1 MQVFRT
7 GQGRGAGPVDY
18 VTGPLGL
25 EFEEGGRIRRDVH
38 GKPITYVRDPAPV
51 IVAGDPATTEALI
64 DSLDF
69 KYKFKYTSGVLSCAP
84 EDGLIGRE
92 KEKALIEDFERTA
105 FAGLEA
111 DQYSILWV
119 RHVHQGHHELH
130 FVVPR
135 VELTTGRALN
145 ICPPNY
151 QKFFDPWRSLWNERE
166 GWADPDDP
174 ARARLTQG
182 RKGYQEKL
190 NAALLRQGIEA
201 GLDPKQIITEYLTA
215 RIETGMIQDRSG
227 IIEALEDA
235 GLEINRQGKDYIS
248 VRPEPGAKPIRL
260 KGVIYDQQFNSEQLS
275 QEVTTE
281 DSAGQRAD
289 REPDRERIAE
299 LERDIAAA
307 IERRAEYNRSRY
319 QCAISASNQEHR
331 ADIEPTPDPSREP
344 EISTGE
350 GMGEAGRDRFLPLC
364 RHLRRELG
372 DDAYSVPE
380 HREQA
385 EPAEP
390 AVAADREPDSAAGE
404 DRKQNVGAH
413 LSGDGGRALDRN
425 TQGLRSQ
432 SWLDGWREKGSE
444 IWQRI
449 KGSYDR
455 VRETFACSI
464 GAIISAVR
472 SGTAAKSATDGA
484 VTATGD
490 ALAQASQSIERNIKQ
505 ARVIMNNRNDEL
517 TNFKTNI
524 NLVDYAAREGYQIIK
539 DESSRN
545 SKAMRRGGDKI
556 IISTDSDNHAI
567 YFSVNDDNDHGTII
581 DFVQKRKKIN
591 LGQVR
596 KELRLFAGLP
606 AQPVISHDKPTRAD
620 KDTQQVIAVYSKTSA
635 AIPAYLTNKRHI
647 NERIIKDPRFSS
659 VIRVDN
665 NNNAVF
671 PHFDKSGLCGYELK
685 NDGFTGFAKNGKK
698 GIWHSA
704 NIATA
709 NNIVITESA
718 IDALSHAQINTNQ
731 DTAYVSIA
739 GSLST
744 AQPELLR
751 GLMTKATER
760 GARLVVALDNDEGG
774 RKMTQQLLEL
784 ARGAGAT
791 VTVDVP
797 SVGKDWNDQLK
808 HNYSQEIEHGL
819 RM

>member
-1 MQVFRT
+1 MLMQVFRT

-69 KYKFKYTSGVLSCAP
+69 KYKYTSGVLSCAP
-84 EDGLIGRE
+84 EDGFLGPQ
-92 KEKALIEDFERTA
+92 KEKALIDDFERTA

-135 VELTTGRALN
+135 VELTTGKALN

-166 GWADPDDP
+166 GWAEPDDP

-201 GLDPKQIITEYLTA
+201 GLDPKQIIADYLIGA
-215 RIETGMIQDRSG
+215 IEQGMIYDRSG
-227 IIEALEDA
+227 IIAALEEA
-235 GLEINRQGKDYIS
+235 ELEINRRGTDYIS
-248 VRPEPGAKPIRL
+248 VRMESGAKPIRL
-260 KGVIYDQQFNSEQLS
+260 KGPLYAESFNIIEFSSTLATKD
-275 QEVTTE
+275 TTR
-281 DSAGQRAD
+281 QRAD
-289 REPDRERIAE
+289 RAPDIERIGD
-299 LERDIAAA
+299 LEQLIAAA
-307 IERRAEYNRSRY
+307 VDRRNEYNRGRY
-319 QCAISASNQEHR
+319 QCAISAANQEHR

-350 GMGEAGRDRFLPLC
+350 GMVEADLDRFEPLP
-364 RHLRRELG
+364 RHLMRELG
-372 DDAYSVPE
+372 PDAYLVSAD
-380 HREQA
+380 R

-390 AVAADREPDSAAGE
+390 AIAAFAANREPDSAAGE

-413 LSGDGGRALDRN
+413 LSGDGGRAVDRN
-425 TQGLRSQ
+425 TEGLRSQ
-432 SWLDGWREKGSE
+432 SWLDRWREKGSE

-449 KGSYDR
+449 KGNYDR

-484 VTATGD
+484 ATATGD
-490 ALAQASQSIERNIKQ
+490 ALAQTSQSIERDIKQ

-524 NLVDYAAREGYQIIK
+524 NLVDYAASQGYQIIR

-545 SKAMRRGGDKI
+545 SKAMRRGDEKI

-606 AQPVISHDKPTRAD
+606 AQPVISHAKPTRAD
-620 KDTQQVIAVYSKTSA
+620 NDTQQVIAVYSKTSA
-635 AIPAYLTNKRHI
+635 AIPAI
-647 NERIIKDPRFSS
+647 PAPISP
-659 VIRVDN
+659 
-665 NNNAVF
+665 
-671 PHFDKSGLCGYELK
+671 CC
-685 NDGFTGFAKNGKK
+685 
-698 GIWHSA
+698 
-704 NIATA
+704 
-709 NNIVITESA
+709 
-718 IDALSHAQINTNQ
+718 
-731 DTAYVSIA
+731 
-739 GSLST
+739 
-744 AQPELLR
+744 
-751 GLMTKATER
+751 
-760 GARLVVALDNDEGG
+760 
-774 RKMTQQLLEL
+774 
-784 ARGAGAT
+784 
-791 VTVDVP
+791 
-797 SVGKDWNDQLK
+797 
-808 HNYSQEIEHGL
+808 
-819 RM
+819 